1 MSFIT
6 CAETWIT
13 KKEQS
18 DDGWAEI
25 KPFLFLKLTTSDNL
39 EGWGEAFTLPARE
52 KGIVEIIHEAWIYK
66 AVYSYHLINH

>member
-39 EGWGEAFTLPARE
+39 EGWG
-52 KGIVEIIHEAWIYK
+52 
-66 AVYSYHLINH
+66 